1 MIKETL
7 QKVKNVQADF
17 CVSILLETHRTHPEN
32 KKDGILLKN
41 LIDEARDRLLKK
53 YEPSGIKNTFKQLE
67 QLEKD
72 LDHQY
77 NLDGMAIFANEHLC
91 EFARLPIK
99 VDSRVIIDINF
110 ATRDLVRAQSQAYNY
125 FILTLS
131 EKEGHLYEAFRDK
144 VVREIEAFGFPF
156 ENDLYTTDPLKN
168 SMGRT
173 EDRYSAEFFNRVD
186 KGVHEAYLQ
195 NPLKLVVVGVE
206 RNHSYFRKVT
216 DHEALIIGEL
226 NGNFDD
232 GPLPEL
238 GQQSWHIVEEYIK
251 EQKEKNRQLLS
262 QGESQKKLVSGLGEI
277 WNLVNQGRGDTFFV
291 EENFFQPAKLDG
303 MQVELMDKTSGTDVV
318 DDLIDEII
326 EVQLTM
332 KGNVVFLPDGELD
345 QYEKA
350 ALYLRY

>member
-1 MIKETL
+1 MIKEML

-32 KKDGILLKN
+32 KKDAILLKN
-41 LIDEARDRLLKK
+41 LIDDARERLLKK
-53 YEPSGIKNTFKQLE
+53 YEPAEIENTFRQLE

-77 NLDGMAIFANEHLC
+77 NLDGMAIFANESLC
-91 EFARLPIK
+91 EFVRLPVK

-110 ATRDLVRAQSQAYNY
+110 ATRDLVRAQSQTYNY

-131 EKEGHLYEAFRDK
+131 EKEAHLYEAFRDK
-144 VVREIEAFGFPF
+144 VLKEVETFGFPF

-186 KGVHEAYLQ
+186 KGFHEAYLK
-195 NPLKLVVVGVE
+195 NPMKLVVAGVE
-206 RNHSYFRKVT
+206 RNHAYFRKVT
-216 DHEALIIGEL
+216 DHQELVIGEL
-226 NGNFDD
+226 NGNFDE
-232 GPLPEL
+232 GPRSVL
-238 GQQSWHIVEEYIK
+238 GQQAWPIVLDYINA
-251 EQKEKNRQLLS
+251 QKEKTRQLLS
-262 QGESQKKLVSGLGEI
+262 RGESQKKLVSGLGEI
-277 WNLVNQGRGDTFFV
+277 WTLVNQGRGDTFFV
-291 EENFFQPAKLDG
+291 EENFFQAAKLDG
-303 MQVELMDKTSGTDVV
+303 MHVELTDDATAPGVV

-326 EVQLTM
+326 EVQLMM